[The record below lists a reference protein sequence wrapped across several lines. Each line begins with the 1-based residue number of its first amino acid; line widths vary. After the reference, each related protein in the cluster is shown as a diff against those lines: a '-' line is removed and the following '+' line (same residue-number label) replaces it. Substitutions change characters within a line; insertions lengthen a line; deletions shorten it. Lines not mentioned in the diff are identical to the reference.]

1 MNILK
6 LLDIHVSLGPV
17 VVLRGI
23 SMSVNEGSITCIT
36 GPNGAGKTTLLKTIV
51 GLFKPSRGS
60 IIFDNE
66 DVTKKSPRYRVMK
79 GIGFSPDYRGIYA
92 NLTVRDNLLLPLM
105 ALNISK
111 EEQERRLA
119 EVLEIFPE
127 LSPLLNRG
135 GIQTSGGQQKII
147 AVARALILKPRLL
160 LLDEPFEGLAPA
172 LRHKLLNKLTEIRT
186 KMKCT
191 LLIAEPVITP
201 IKDRCDYIYK
211 MERGTIT
218 LGG

>member
-1 MNILK
+1 MAILK
-6 LLDIHVSLGPV
+6 LIDVYVSLGPITI
-17 VVLRGI
+17 LRGVN
-23 SMSVNEGSITCIT
+23 MSVDEGSITCIT
-36 GPNGAGKTTLLKTIV
+36 GPNGAGKTTLFKTIV
-51 GLFKPSRGS
+51 GLYKLSRGS
-60 IIFDNE
+60 IIFDGE
-66 DVTKKSPRYRVMK
+66 DITKVPPRYRVIK

-92 NLTVRDNLLLPLM
+92 NLTVKDNLLLPLM

-111 EEQERRLA
+111 EEWKKRLD

-127 LSPLLNRG
+127 LSSLLNRG

-147 AVARALILKPRLL
+147 AVARALILKPKLL

-172 LRHKLLNKLTEIRT
+172 LRHRLLNKLIEIRD

-201 IKDRCDYIYK
+201 IRDCCDHIYK

-218 LGG
+218 LEG